1 MSGVVVIILLLVLY
15 FIKAAYDK
23 KRMYEEQIKQL
34 KAEWGKPTRS
44 HYDDKIWGNIQHYFL
59 THKKNEQIDD
69 ITWNDLEMNKV
80 YQHINHTRTSA
91 GEEMLYHILRT
102 PCFTQEEL
110 EDREKMINALTAS
123 GEVQYEIEKSLY
135 QIGKINRISVFSFL
149 EQGKQI
155 PKIAM
160 LPHVFA
166 CLCMLGSIFSL
177 FFVGLWGLFLV
188 AVVIVVNFLYYFYEK
203 GKQKDSLVFFR
214 FILGVF
220 KYAKELEQYSVP
232 GCEAVLDKI
241 SRLTKSFAGTERFS
255 FLVVTGN
262 LMGGSIWDSLF
273 DYIRMMFHV
282 DLIRLSGMI
291 SVVKAKEGELYQLL
305 EEIGY
310 LDSLLAIASYRS
322 GLGRFTVPVHMKCDV
337 RKKGHYFDAKEI
349 YHPLVKESV
358 TNSIAAEKSV
368 LLTGSNASGK
378 STFLKTVAVNA
389 IFSQTIHTV
398 LGNSYEAEFFRVY
411 SSMALR
417 DDISS
422 AKSYFMVEIESLK
435 RIFDACKKTGVPV
448 FCFVDEILR
457 GTNTAERIAASGELL
472 RALAEGGDLCFA
484 ATHDIELTYSLE
496 DIYENYH
503 FTEQVKE
510 DDIIF
515 DYRLKNGRANSRNAI
530 LLLKKFGFDEKI
542 LNRAMKQVQQFSD
555 NEA

>member
-1 MSGVVVIILLLVLY
+1 MNGVVVIVLLLVLY
-15 FIKAAYDK
+15 LIKASYDK
-23 KRMYEEQIKQL
+23 KRMYEEQMKQL

-44 HYDDKIWGNIQHYFL
+44 QYDDKIWGNIQHYFL
-59 THKKNEQIDD
+59 NHNKKESIDD

-80 YQHINHTRTSA
+80 YQCMNHTRTSA
-91 GEEMLYHILRT
+91 GEEIFYHMLRT
-102 PCFTQEEL
+102 PCFSREEL
-110 EDREKMINALTAS
+110 DDREEKIEALCESQDAR
-123 GEVQYEIEKSLY
+123 YEIEKCLY
-135 QIGKINRISVFSFL
+135 QIGKIDRISVFSFL

-155 PKIAM
+155 PKIAL
-160 LPHVFA
+160 LPHVCA
-166 CLCMLGSIFSL
+166 CLCMFGSILSL

-188 AVVIVVNFLYYFYEK
+188 AVVIVINFLYYFYEK

-220 KYAKELEQYSVP
+220 KHAEELEHCSVP
-232 GCEAVLDKI
+232 GCEEVLNKI
-241 SRLTKSFAGTERFS
+241 IRLTGNFAGTERLS
-255 FLVVTGN
+255 FLVATGN
-262 LMGGSIWDSLF
+262 QMGGSIWDSLF

-291 SVVKAKEGELYQLL
+291 SIVKAKEGELYQLF

-322 GLGRFTVPVHMKCDV
+322 GLVKFTVPVHTTCDV
-337 RKKGHYFDAKEI
+337 HKMGHHFCAQEI
-349 YHPLVKESV
+349 YHPLVKKSV
-358 TNSIAAEKSV
+358 TNSIDSRKSV

-378 STFLKTVAVNA
+378 STFLKTVAVNV

-398 LGNSYEAEFFRVY
+398 LGNFYEAEFFRIY

-484 ATHDIELTYSLE
+484 ATHDIELTYLLE

-503 FTEQVKE
+503 FTEQIKG

-515 DYRLKNGRANSRNAI
+515 DYRLKDGRANSRNAI
-530 LLLKKFGFDEKI
+530 MLLKKFGFDEDI
-542 LNRAMKQVQQFSD
+542 LNRAMLQVQKYTK
-555 NEA
+555 NET